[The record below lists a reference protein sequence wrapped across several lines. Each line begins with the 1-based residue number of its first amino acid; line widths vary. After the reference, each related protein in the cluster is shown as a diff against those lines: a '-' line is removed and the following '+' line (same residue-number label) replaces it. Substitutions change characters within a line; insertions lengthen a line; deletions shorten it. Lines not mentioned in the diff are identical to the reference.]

1 MRDYLADL
9 NMRMTALGKADD
21 PLLLE
26 LLAFAEGRL
35 LSIHPFSDFNG
46 RVSRLFL
53 AELLQRLDLP
63 TVELAPVSPSARG
76 KFLAALRSADKLDW
90 QPLINLWKQR
100 IEAAS

>member
-1 MRDYLADL
+1 M
-9 NMRMTALGKADD
+9 NPWCCSFT
-21 PLLLE
+21 
-26 LLAFAEGRL
+26 
-35 LSIHPFSDFNG
+35 G

-63 TVELAPVSPSARG
+63 TVELAPVSSSARG